1 MFCLSADLNCFSFS
15 HQPTLLNFGVLCSFC
30 QTPQGCSIMLLN
42 VLLSFLCYLLIKRT
56 HAFLMH
62 NKCGLIFS
70 LTLVLLF
77 NSLSQKLRCR
87 DINIFR
93 FMKEKNALTYSRWR
107 LLSYRNQSIDFRS
120 KLMDWFLYD
129 NGLRHE
135 RIKQNQLNSTM
146 SWIQLK
152 MNWKC
157 LLTLYLNLYNESKL
171 MSGRMLF
178 FHSSAT

>member
-1 MFCLSADLNCFSFS
+1 MFCLSAVLNCFSFS
-15 HQPTLLNFGVLCSFC
+15 HQATLLNFGVLCSFC
-30 QTPQGCSIMLLN
+30 QTPQGCSIKLLN

-62 NKCGLIFS
+62 NKYGLIFS

-77 NSLSQKLRCR
+77 NSLSQTLRCR

-93 FMKEKNALTYSRWR
+93 FMKENNALTYSWWR
-107 LLSYRNQSIDFRS
+107 PLSYRNQSIDSRS

-129 NGLRHE
+129 NGLHHE
-135 RIKQNQLNSTM
+135 RIKQNQLN
-146 SWIQLK
+146 
-152 MNWKC
+152 
-157 LLTLYLNLYNESKL
+157 LNLYNESKL